1 MAPFASGIGGSA
13 ENPGKAKF
21 SYRKY
26 YPIRKLIF
34 STFKE
39 KYNSDMS
46 LQPVMAA
53 LLAGDTQPA
62 VVFSTDPLLVACYS
76 DEMDA
81 VVMLEFPKQLAEK
94 YALVNGS
101 RLVASCVYKSDA
113 FGSHAS
119 DITLGE
125 RYLGNYSDFFPIV
138 QLFIAKNDKKIQKR
152 TELFSEEQWER
163 VQTLAAEY
171 HATHA
176 DIKRDG
182 FFYLK

>member
-39 KYNSDMS
+39 KYNS
-46 LQPVMAA
+46 
-53 LLAGDTQPA
+53 DTQPA